1 MKLLKALLIVLLAY
15 VMTGCGGFTNPI
27 SSETEQEQN
36 TYNDQILFSG
46 GSEHG

>member
-15 VMTGCGGFTNPI
+15 VMIGCGGFTNPI

-46 GSEHG
+46 TSEHG